1 MYLFSILLSSFAK
14 LILHI
19 HYIACK
25 LYGFY
30 NYTEVDEIYALIWIY
45 ISSFK
50 IKIPVIVLIL

>member
-1 MYLFSILLSSFAK
+1 MQD
-14 LILHI
+14 LHFQLQLPNQFQ
-19 HYIACK
+19 K

-50 IKIPVIVLIL
+50 I